1 MHQGD
6 IIAMQLTNVTT
17 GNTYWAFSQAN
28 ESANGQPVGHLW
40 NYGLN
45 TWGWEAGQAGGD
57 HDFNDLTVQLD
68 FTSAY
73 GHGYLMS

>member
-1 MHQGD
+1 MSD
-6 IIAMQLTNVTT
+6 R
-17 GNTYWAFSQAN
+17 
-28 ESANGQPVGHLW
+28 
-40 NYGLN
+40 
-45 TWGWEAGQAGGD
+45 GWEAGQAGGD